1 MKIEKKKEHIVEI
14 KEEVKIPQGEHEII
28 LEKGDKIE
36 ILKEARYP
44 ISWNDQVDF
53 RDEVY
58 EALDDAG
65 LSVMLEYS
73 EYEGEEVVN
82 VRFKG
87 KNFELGLFQ
96 VR

>member
-1 MKIEKKKEHIVEI
+1 MKIEKRKEIVEI
-14 KEEVKIPQGEHEII
+14 QEEVKIAQDDHELI

-58 EALDDAG
+58 EALDNAG

-73 EYEGEEVVN
+73 NYERDEVIN

-96 VR
+96 IR